1 LPWLTPEVSLEVE
14 HAERFV
20 DIVAEGFDA
29 AIRIGKLADDRLVA
43 RKLCDHRR
51 ILCAAPAYLQRRGE
65 PNTPT
70 DLTAHNCLG
79 FTGLHSYPE
88 WKLTHADD
96 QQSIKVRSTM
106 VSNDNEALLCA
117 ARLGLGILLAV
128 TTIGSATA
136 T

>member
-1 LPWLTPEVSLEVE
+1 
-14 HAERFV
+14 
-20 DIVAEGFDA
+20 
-29 AIRIGKLADDRLVA
+29 
-43 RKLCDHRR
+43 LCDHRR